1 MTTCTPASMHTPL
14 TLNELWSK
22 CKEPIKQKEIK
33 GMVISGV
40 ASLLFTAN
48 PIAIVT
54 SIGLSLLASR
64 IDSLVRPILR
74 EFVEPFIDSE
84 FPEIANFTKTVLKNI
99 VVITTVAC
107 TGNFISKIFK
117 LSLVIDAFFMIFIN
131 CFFSSYRPNPYEDL
145 PEGKAW
151 FILA

>member
-1 MTTCTPASMHTPL
+1 MHTPL
-14 TLNELWSK
+14 TLNQLWSK
-22 CKEPIKQKEIK
+22 CKEPIKKKEIK

-40 ASLLFTAN
+40 ASLLFFSN
-48 PIAIVT
+48 PISIVT
-54 SIGLSLLASR
+54 SIGLSFLASR
-64 IDSLVRPILR
+64 IDSLVKPILR

-84 FPEIANFTKTVLKNI
+84 FPEIANFVKTVLKNI

-117 LSLVIDAFFMIFIN
+117 LSLFIDAFFMTFIN
-131 CFFSSYRPNPYEDL
+131 CVFSSYPTNPYQDL